1 MADAPSTLAG
11 EGRGGGFSDAEWERR
26 RRAVDQL
33 CADQRLDVIV
43 VFGTSANARQ
53 GQAQIHF
60 LTGFL
65 GHQDAYVVWK
75 PGGDPMLFVQYFN
88 HVPHAQRVARA
99 EVRWGGTHSVDAVAD
114 ELAAMPPTL
123 RVGLV
128 GSVPYVEQ
136 QRLIGRLGDRTF
148 VDATADFLRLRLVK
162 SEEELEWMTRAAAIT
177 DQALDALV
185 GAAVPGITEL
195 ELQAEASAAAIR
207 AGGQPHFLY
216 LSSTPMANPDRIV
229 PQQDLTN
236 RRLQPGDAIILELS
250 AAYTAYSGQVLRT
263 VTVEAELTETYRRLH
278 DVAWQAFHEVARTI
292 APGISVAAVVEAASL
307 IDAQGLTICDD
318 LVHGYGGGYLP
329 PILRTPGTSHAPVP
343 DFVFERN
350 MTLVIQPNVVTTDLR
365 AGVQVGELVR
375 VTDGGVVSL
384 HRIAQRLLQGGEQAP
399 TLPSPASGGGEWT

>member
-1 MADAPSTLAG
+1 
-11 EGRGGGFSDAEWERR
+11 
-26 RRAVDQL
+26 
-33 CADQRLDVIV
+33 V

-53 GQAQIHF
+53 GQAQVHF

-65 GHQDAYVVWK
+65 GHQDAYVVWT
-75 PGGDPMLFVQYFN
+75 PGRDPVLFVQYFN

-99 EVRWGGTHSVDAVAD
+99 DVRWGGPRSIDAVVD
-114 ELAAMPPTL
+114 ELAGLPRAR

-128 GSVPYVEQ
+128 GPVPYVEY
-136 QRLIGRLGDRTF
+136 QRLIGCLGDRTV
-148 VDATADFLRLRLVK
+148 VDVTADFLRLRLVK
-162 SEEELEWMTRAAAIT
+162 GEEELEWMARAAAIT
-177 DQALDALV
+177 DQALAALV
-185 GAAVPGITEL
+185 RVAVPGATEL
-195 ELQAEASAAAIR
+195 ELQAETAAAAIR

-229 PQQDLTN
+229 PQQDLTD

-292 APGISVAAVVEAASL
+292 APGVSAAAVVEAASL

-350 MTLVIQPNVVTTDLR
+350 MTLVIQPNVVTRDQR

-375 VTDGGVVSL
+375 VTDEGVVSL
-384 HRIAQRLLQGGEQAP
+384 HRIPQRLLHGGSA
-399 TLPSPASGGGEWT
+399 T

>member
-1 MADAPSTLAG
+1 MADAPSPLAG

-33 CADQRLDVIV
+33 CADQHLDVLV

-53 GQAQIHF
+53 GQAQVHF

-65 GHQDAYVVWK
+65 GYQDAYAVWK
-75 PGGDPMLFVQYFN
+75 PGRDPVLFVQYFN
-88 HVPHAQRVARA
+88 HLPHAQRVARA
-99 EVRWGGTHSVDAVAD
+99 DVRWGGTRSVDAVAD
-114 ELAAMPPTL
+114 ELAGMPRAL

-136 QRLIGRLGDRTF
+136 GRLSGRLPDRAF
-148 VDATADFLRLRLVK
+148 LDATADFLRLRLVK
-162 SEEELEWMTRAAAIT
+162 SDEELEWMTRAAAIT
-177 DQALDALV
+177 DQALAALV
-185 GAAVPGITEL
+185 RAAVPGATEL
-195 ELQAEASAAAIR
+195 ELQAEAVAAAIR

-216 LSSTPMANPDRIV
+216 LSSTPMTNPDRIV
-229 PQQDLTN
+229 PQQDLTD

-263 VTVEAELTETYRRLH
+263 VTVEAELTETYLQLH
-278 DVAWQAFHEVARTI
+278 DVAWQAFHEVARSI
-292 APGISVAAVVEAASL
+292 APGVSAAAVVEAASL
-307 IDAQGLTICDD
+307 IDTQGFTICDD

-329 PILRTPGTSHAPVP
+329 PILRTPGTSHGPVP

-350 MTLVIQPNVVTTDLR
+350 MTLVIQPNIVTPDQR

-375 VTDGGVVSL
+375 VTDDGVVSL
-384 HRIAQRLLQGGEQAP
+384 HRIPQRLMYGGETAP
-399 TLPSPASGGGEWT
+399 TLPSPARGGG

>member
-1 MADAPSTLAG
+1 VGA
-11 EGRGGGFSDAEWERR
+11 RGGGFSEAEWERR

-33 CADQRLDVIV
+33 CADQHLDVLV

-53 GQAQIHF
+53 GQAQIYF

-99 EVRWGGTHSVDAVAD
+99 DVRWGGTRSVDAVAD

-136 QRLIGRLGDRTF
+136 QRLIGRLADRTL

-177 DQALDALV
+177 DQALAALV
-185 GAAVPGITEL
+185 GTAVPGVTEL
-195 ELQAEASAAAIR
+195 ELQAEAVAAAIR

-229 PQQDLTN
+229 PQQDLSD
-236 RRLQPGDAIILELS
+236 RRLQAGDAIILELS

-278 DVAWQAFHEVARTI
+278 DVAWQAFHEVARSI
-292 APGISVAAVVEAASL
+292 APGVSALTIVEAASL
-307 IDAQGLTICDD
+307 IETHGFTIYDD

-329 PILRTPGTSHAPVP
+329 PILRTPGSSHGPVP

-350 MTLVIQPNVVTTDLR
+350 MTLVIQPNVVTTDQR

-375 VTDGGVVSL
+375 VTEDGVVSL
-384 HRIAQRLLQGGEQAP
+384 HRIPQRVLYGGERNSA
-399 TLPSPASGGGEWT
+399 G

>member
-1 MADAPSTLAG
+1 ML
-11 EGRGGGFSDAEWERR
+11 
-26 RRAVDQL
+26 
-33 CADQRLDVIV
+33 V

-53 GQAQIHF
+53 GQAQVHF

-88 HVPHAQRVARA
+88 HVPHARRVARA
-99 EVRWGGTHSVDAVAD
+99 EVRWGGTRSVDAVAD

-128 GSVPYVEQ
+128 GSVPYGEQ

-177 DQALDALV
+177 DQALAALV
-185 GAAVPGITEL
+185 RAAVPGATEL
-195 ELQAEASAAAIR
+195 ELQAEAAAAAIR
-207 AGGQPHFLY
+207 GGGQPHFLY

-229 PQQDLTN
+229 PQQDLTD
-236 RRLQPGDAIILELS
+236 RPLQAGDAIILELS
-250 AAYTAYSGQVLRT
+250 AAYAAYSGQVLRT

-292 APGISVAAVVEAASL
+292 APGVSASTIVDAASL
-307 IDAQGLTICDD
+307 IETQGFTTCDD

-329 PILRTPGTSHAPVP
+329 PILRTPGSSHGPVP

-350 MTLVIQPNVVTTDLR
+350 MTLVIQPNVVTIDQR

-375 VTDGGVVSL
+375 VTDDGVVSL
-384 HRIAQRLLQGGEQAP
+384 HRMPQRVLYGGEQAP
-399 TLPSPASGGGEWT
+399 

>member
-1 MADAPSTLAG
+1 LSSGSRDFPRG
-11 EGRGGGFSDAEWERR
+11 QGRGGGFSDAEWERR

-33 CADQRLDVIV
+33 CADQHLDVLV

-53 GQAQIHF
+53 GQAQVHF
-60 LTGFL
+60 MTGFL
-65 GHQDAYVVWK
+65 GHQDAYVVWT
-75 PGGDPMLFVQYFN
+75 PGRDPVLFVQYFN
-88 HVPHAQRVARA
+88 HVPHAQRVAHA
-99 EVRWGGTHSVDAVAD
+99 DARWGGARSVDAVAD
-114 ELAAMPPTL
+114 ELAGLPHAR

-128 GSVPYVEQ
+128 GPLPYAEY

-148 VDATADFLRLRLVK
+148 VDATSHFIRLRLVK
-162 SEEELEWMTRAAAIT
+162 SEEELEWMARAAVIT
-177 DQALDALV
+177 DQALAALV
-185 GAAVPGITEL
+185 RAAVPGASEL
-195 ELQAEASAAAIR
+195 GLQAQAVAAAIR

-229 PQQDLTN
+229 PQQELTD

-292 APGISVAAVVEAASL
+292 APGVSAAAAVEAASL

-375 VTDGGVVSL
+375 VTDSGVVSL
-384 HRIAQRLLQGGEQAP
+384 HRMPQGLLHGGEQSSA
-399 TLPSPASGGGEWT
+399 G